1 MNTSN
6 THACCPIHLTPN
18 HQHYKLPSNNP
29 KQNKAIIELVKDP
42 NGINDSTMSSILLGE
57 NADEIDDLNE
67 NSNQN
72 AVGFHMAAK
81 YVNASKVEE
90 KEESNTRVISYKHDK
105 IKLDL
110 DEEVTCKVSKRL
122 NEAIK
127 K

>member
-1 MNTSN
+1 MNASN
-6 THACCPIHLTPN
+6 THACPN
-18 HQHYKLPSNNP
+18 HQHHKLPSNNP

-42 NGINDSTMSSILLGE
+42 SGINDSTMSSILLGE

-81 YVNASKVEE
+81 YVNVSKVEE
-90 KEESNTRVISYKHDK
+90 KEESNTRVLSYKHDK

-110 DEEVTCKVSKRL
+110 DEEVTCKVSKPL